1 MKPLFFYSLAQ
12 APKSPALID
21 AQLTSDAQVDIQN
34 VTITNPTWERT

>member
-1 MKPLFFYSLAQ
+1 MKPLFFSSLAQ
-12 APKSPALID
+12 APKSLALMD